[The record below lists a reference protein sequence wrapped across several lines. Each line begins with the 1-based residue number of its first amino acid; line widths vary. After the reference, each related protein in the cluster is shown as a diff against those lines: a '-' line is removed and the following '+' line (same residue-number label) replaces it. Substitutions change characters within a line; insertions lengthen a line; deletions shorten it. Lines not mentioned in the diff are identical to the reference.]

1 MFFHN
6 TLAIAGASLVAF
18 SAAQGTWPTN
28 IVGTW
33 STKSKSTVTGPGFY
47 DPLND
52 KMIEP
57 AHTGI
62 SYSFTGDGHYETAY
76 YRAIANPVN
85 PACPSGIMQ
94 WQHGSWIQNAN
105 GSLSLTPIAVDGR
118 QLMSEPCNGKTGI
131 YTRYNQTELFK
142 WYEYLID
149 PYHNIPRL
157 NLYKFDGSPLPPM
170 YLIYSPP
177 QMLPTTTLHPASTA
191 SSTAA
196 ANAKRG
202 LSPEVPPILLSWSSD
217 RHDEDI
223 VHRINPERLWWVGL
237 AFTGVGGLLYFGP
250 RRLGMTL

>member
-1 MFFHN
+1 
-6 TLAIAGASLVAF
+6 L
-18 SAAQGTWPTN
+18 Q
-28 IVGTW
+28 
-33 STKSKSTVTGPGFY
+33 GFY

-142 WYEYLID
+142 VRGW
-149 PYHNIPRL
+149 
-157 NLYKFDGSPLPPM
+157 
-170 YLIYSPP
+170 
-177 QMLPTTTLHPASTA
+177 TA
-191 SSTAA
+191 
-196 ANAKRG
+196 
-202 LSPEVPPILLSWSSD
+202 LL
-217 RHDEDI
+217 
-223 VHRINPERLWWVGL
+223 
-237 AFTGVGGLLYFGP
+237 
-250 RRLGMTL
+250 